1 MGKKPREMGDQLGD
15 KREQNGM
22 TQSLDGRQ
30 DGADTASHTMAETK
44 LLEQKHP
51 PENFPLSFHTMSMSD
66 KNIGF
71 CLNTDHC
78 TGSFKE
84 VMQWGGRIRQETN
97 VDILSEAR
105 HYLDLVPNHGG
116 KPSCQANLELQERG
130 ELPGPYRDPTQSS
143 QESEPRGRISRTA
156 SDNASSGSPCR
167 NSIRPNF
174 NSDILPLDM
183 LLLDPS

>member
-1 MGKKPREMGDQLGD
+1 
-15 KREQNGM
+15 
-22 TQSLDGRQ
+22 
-30 DGADTASHTMAETK
+30 
-44 LLEQKHP
+44 
-51 PENFPLSFHTMSMSD
+51 
-66 KNIGF
+66 
-71 CLNTDHC
+71 
-78 TGSFKE
+78 
-84 VMQWGGRIRQETN
+84 MQWGGRIRQETN
-97 VDILSEAR
+97 VDILNEAR

-174 NSDILPLDM
+174 NSDILPLDFRHVAFRSLIDTSKKHAWNFWVLKPEKREKRRQLRSTIASNVATPKNQLWSRKNRYAWNM
-183 LLLDPS
+183 SLLVSKT